1 MTPPDKVDEPAA
13 SGTPGMAGDATR
25 ADPAV
30 VAGAPAGADG
40 TGGTEPSGAAEET
53 GEPAVSETQ
62 EADPAGDG
70 GAGGLAEGAKDAGS
84 GAAARDGLV
93 SELPMEPDDDLSQV
107 EDGEVSEGL
116 VSILESLLF
125 AASGPLTVRRI
136 RQILKEPTV
145 RQIQRGL
152 KRLMAHYE
160 GRGIVL
166 QQVARG
172 FRFGT
177 RPDNAPYVQR
187 LMAGKPAR
195 LSRSQLETLAV
206 VAYRQPITK
215 AEVDHVRGVDC
226 SAVLRVLL
234 ERDLVKIVGR
244 KEVPG
249 RPHLYGTTVRFL
261 EFFNLKSLRELPA
274 LREFEELAE
283 EDVARVRERFPDGGD
298 ADERAIEAMGQT
310 RLDLDAGEVAAEP
323 DGERGARRPY
333 EPAESAGGGE
343 TSGEAV
349 PPLDGD
355 TGEGGA
361 ASGAHGS
368 AAAGRA
374 AAASGEGGAVGR
386 DERAGAPAEGDAAA
400 IEREASPPHEP
411 QPAEQGEGEAAP
423 TAEGAAP
430 EAGGEPADAVDARA
444 EDAAPEPGAE
454 SSERAEPR
462 EENP

>member
-13 SGTPGMAGDATR
+13 SGTPGMVGDAPQ
-25 ADPAV
+25 ADPAPAV
-30 VAGAPAGADG
+30 PSPAGADG
-40 TGGTEPSGAAEET
+40 TGGRESSGTPAESGDSAASETSKTPDPAAEPEVD
-53 GEPAVSETQ
+53 GPA
-62 EADPAGDG
+62 
-70 GAGGLAEGAKDAGS
+70 AEDSKDAG
-84 GAAARDGLV
+84 GGEAAQDGLV
-93 SELPMEPDDDLSQV
+93 SELPMEPEDDLSQV
-107 EDGEVSEGL
+107 EDGDVSEGL

-136 RQILKEPTV
+136 RQILKDPTV

-283 EDVARVRERFPDGGD
+283 EDVARVRERFPDGGNE
-298 ADERAIEAMGQT
+298 DERAREAMGQT
-310 RLDLDAGEVAAEP
+310 RLDLDAGETAAEQEAEGAAGRP
-323 DGERGARRPY
+323 SEPVDGSESTERVGSSEEAASPFDGDVGDGGASDAPDPAAAGPVVGDGER
-333 EPAESAGGGE
+333 AGG
-343 TSGEAV
+343 
-349 PPLDGD
+349 
-355 TGEGGA
+355 
-361 ASGAHGS
+361 
-368 AAAGRA
+368 
-374 AAASGEGGAVGR
+374 
-386 DERAGAPAEGDAAA
+386 PAEGDSAE
-400 IEREASPPHEP
+400 IDRESSSPDEF
-411 QPAEQGEGEAAP
+411 QPSDQ
-423 TAEGAAP
+423 AEGRSVP
-430 EAGGEPADAVDARA
+430 TA
-444 EDAAPEPGAE
+444 EDAAPEVEGEPVDAVDAAVQDAAPDPGVE
-454 SSERAEPR
+454 SADMPEPR